1 MTKPND
7 PAYPNDIIYNDGTRS
22 VRTGLTKLEYFAG
35 KAMEALIARGALHLD
50 TCSISAVAFA
60 QALIAELNK
69 DENGT
74 D

>member
-22 VRTGLTKLEYFAG
+22 VRIGLTKLEYFAG
-35 KAMEALIARGALHLD
+35 KAMEALIARGALHPD
-50 TCSISAVAFA
+50 ICANNAVAFA
-60 QALIAELNK
+60 QALINELNK
-69 DENGT
+69 EENGT